1 MGGDLT
7 ATSEGLGRGTVMTFS
22 IPLCV
27 PAPGDAAAAA
37 EGEAWS
43 GEITPQRAEA
53 HGAAA
58 SAPPSPPSPLQMSS
72 PPPSPS
78 SSLSPPPSPSPPGA
92 APGAANVLVA
102 EDDALSQAV
111 MRKLLRALRLRFA
124 VVSNGAEAVEAFKQG
139 APPSSI

>member
-27 PAPGDAAAAA
+27 PAPDDAAAAA
-37 EGEAWS
+37 EGEAASS

-53 HGAAA
+53 HGAA
-58 SAPPSPPSPLQMSS
+58 SAPPSPPSQLQMSS

-102 EDDALSQAV
+102 DDDALSQAV
-111 MRKLLRALRLRFA
+111 MRKLLKALRLRFA

-139 APPSSI
+139 TLCASF